1 MVFHNNKMIE
11 IYEKYTKKFFIN
23 WFYNLPS
30 NEKII
35 DFIQQM
41 QLKINYYYDIVF
53 EWIPYN
59 QFDDIEEIGKGGF
72 ATVYSA
78 IWEDGPLYFDDN
90 NKKWTRE
97 TNKKVALK
105 CLNSSRN
112 INERF
117 LNEV

>member
-1 MVFHNNKMIE
+1 VKDML
-11 IYEKYTKKFFIN
+11 KKSSTN
-23 WFYNLPS
+23 WFYNLPIS
-30 NEKII
+30 EKII

-41 QLKINYYYDIVF
+41 RLKINYYYYVIF

-59 QFDDIEEIGKGGF
+59 QFDDIKEIGKGGF

-78 IWEDGPLYFDDN
+78 IWEDSPLYFDDN
-90 NKKWTRE
+90 KKEWIRE

-105 CLNSSRN
+105 CLHSSRN